1 MKIRT
6 VALNT
11 FTGFLH
17 TKVIVV
23 AGLLFALLVLMGI
36 FSVLTF
42 TSKPEYLGSLLH
54 DIAATSTALSAFGSL
69 LAAFAAADAV
79 SAEMK
84 SGTVLA
90 VMARPL
96 QRWQFLAGKYCGVL
110 LLMLAYTVA
119 MLGAGLFLY
128 RLAGLP
134 FRTPWWI
141 LIVYPLV
148 RYAVWAAIAM
158 LLVTFLHPIVT
169 MAIVAVIIAVIRI
182 LVSPGAGDYPAWSRV
197 PLHVFL
203 PLTTCVLSEDRF
215 FSMTQESLHR
225 YPWTYHIT
233 ALAYGLDYAFVCFLL
248 AVVVFRRRNLSSD

>member
-6 VALNT
+6 IALNT

-23 AGLLFALLVLMGI
+23 AGLVFALFVLMGTV
-36 FSVLTF
+36 SVLTF
-42 TSKPEYLGSLLH
+42 RSKPEYLGSLLH
-54 DIAATSTALSAFGSL
+54 DIAATSMALSAFGSL

-96 QRWQFLAGKYCGVL
+96 RRWQFLAGKYCGVL

-134 FRTPWWI
+134 FRTPWGI

-148 RYAVWAAIAM
+148 RYEVWAAIAM
-158 LLVTFLHPIVT
+158 FLVTFLHPVVT

-182 LVSPGAGDYPAWSRV
+182 MVSPGAANYPGWIRV
-197 PLHVFL
+197 PLHVIL
-203 PLTTCVLSEDRF
+203 PFTTSVLSEDRF
-215 FSMTQESLHR
+215 FSMTRESLHR

-248 AVVVFRRRNLSSD
+248 AVVVFHYRNLSSD